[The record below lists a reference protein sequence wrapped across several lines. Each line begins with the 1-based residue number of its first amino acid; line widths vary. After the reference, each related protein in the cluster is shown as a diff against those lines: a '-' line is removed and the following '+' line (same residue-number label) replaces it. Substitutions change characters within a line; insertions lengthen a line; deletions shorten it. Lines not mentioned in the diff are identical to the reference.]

1 MEVETPPATSQ
12 RVRRS
17 GQLLRAGL
25 IVTALI
31 VAVALFRLS
40 GLDRFLSI
48 EALAEN
54 RDWLL
59 AEVGR
64 LGIIAVAVFIAI
76 YAIAVALS
84 LPGALI
90 LTITSGFL
98 FGPVLGS
105 VYAVAGATLGAVG
118 LFLFIRVGLGDSM
131 QSRAGGMIDHLRR
144 GFGENALGYLLF
156 LRLLPIFPFW
166 LVNLA
171 AALLA
176 VPLRTFAVATA
187 LGIIPGSAV
196 YASFGGGLGSLLDQG
211 KPIDLGS
218 VLTPAVFLPLLALG
232 LLALAPALYRRFNRS
247 KEAA

>member
-1 MEVETPPATSQ
+1 MQVETPPATSQ
-12 RVRRS
+12 RGRRGS
-17 GQLLRAGL
+17 QLLRGGL
-25 IVTALI
+25 IVAALI
-31 VAVALFRLS
+31 LAAALFRLT

-59 AEVGR
+59 AEVAR
-64 LGIIAVAVFIAI
+64 LGVIAVAVFIVV

-84 LPGALI
+84 FPGALI

-105 VYAVAGATLGAVG
+105 VYAVTGATLGAVG
-118 LFLFIRVGLGDSM
+118 LFLFVRMGLGDSM
-131 QSRAGGMIDHLRR
+131 RSRAGGAVDRLRR
-144 GFGENALGYLLF
+144 GFADNALGYLLF

-176 VPLRTFAVATA
+176 VPLRTFVIATA
-187 LGIIPGSAV
+187 VGIIPGSAV
-196 YASFGGGLGSLLDQG
+196 YASFGSGLGSLLDEG

-218 VLTPAVFLPLLALG
+218 ILTPSIFLPLLALAV
-232 LLALAPALYRRFNRS
+232 LALAPALYQRFNRS
-247 KEAA
+247 KGAA

>member
-1 MEVETPPATSQ
+1 MEVETPPATSPPGRRGNQ
-12 RVRRS
+12 LVRV
-17 GQLLRAGL
+17 GL
-25 IVTALI
+25 IVAALI
-31 VAVALFRLS
+31 LAVVLFRLS
-40 GLDRFLSI
+40 GLGRFLSI

-64 LGIIAVAVFIAI
+64 LGMIAVAVFIAV

-105 VYAVAGATLGAVG
+105 VYAVTGATLGAVG
-118 LFLFIRVGLGDSM
+118 LFLFVRMGLGDSM
-131 QSRAGGMIDHLRR
+131 RSRAGGAIDRLRR
-144 GFGENALGYLLF
+144 GFAENALGYLLF

-176 VPLRTFAVATA
+176 VPLRTFVIATA
-187 LGIIPGSAV
+187 VGIIPGSAV
-196 YASFGGGLGSLLDQG
+196 YASFGSGLGSLLDEG

-218 VLTPAVFLPLLALG
+218 ILTPSIFLPLLALAV
-232 LLALAPALYRRFNRS
+232 LALAPALYQRFNRS
-247 KEAA
+247 KETA

>member
-1 MEVETPPATSQ
+1 METETPSTTSPPS
-12 RVRRS
+12 RRS
-17 GQLLRAGL
+17 QVLRVGL
-25 IVTALI
+25 IVAAL
-31 VAVALFRLS
+31 VLAVLLFRLS

-59 AEVGR
+59 AEVAR
-64 LGIIAVAVFIAI
+64 LGIVAVAVFIAI
-76 YAIAVALS
+76 YAVAVALS

-105 VYAVAGATLGAVG
+105 AYAVIGATLGAVG
-118 LFLFIRVGLGDSM
+118 LFLFVRMGLGDSM
-131 QSRAGGMIDHLRR
+131 RSRAGGAIDRLRR
-144 GFGENALGYLLF
+144 GFAENALGYLLF

-176 VPLRTFAVATA
+176 VPLRTFTVATA

-196 YASFGGGLGSLLDQG
+196 YASFGSGLGSLLDDG
-211 KPIDLGS
+211 KPIDLGTI
-218 VLTPAVFLPLLALG
+218 LTPSIFLPLLALAA
-232 LLALAPALYRRFNRS
+232 LALAPALYQRLNRP
-247 KEAA
+247 KETA

>member
-1 MEVETPPATSQ
+1 MEVETPPATSPPGRRGNQ
-12 RVRRS
+12 LVRV
-17 GQLLRAGL
+17 GL
-25 IVTALI
+25 IVAALI
-31 VAVALFRLS
+31 LAVVLFRLS
-40 GLDRFLSI
+40 GLGRFLSI

-64 LGIIAVAVFIAI
+64 LGMIAVAVSIAV

-98 FGPVLGS
+98 FGAVLGS
-105 VYAVAGATLGAVG
+105 VYAVTGATLGAVG
-118 LFLFIRVGLGDSM
+118 LFLFVRMGLGDSM
-131 QSRAGGMIDHLRR
+131 RSRAGGAIDRLRR
-144 GFGENALGYLLF
+144 GFAENALGYLLF

-176 VPLRTFAVATA
+176 VPLRTFVIATA
-187 LGIIPGSAV
+187 VGIIPGSAV
-196 YASFGGGLGSLLDQG
+196 YASFGSGLGSLLDEG

-218 VLTPAVFLPLLALG
+218 ILTPSIFLPLLALAV
-232 LLALAPALYRRFNRS
+232 LALAPALYQRFNRS
-247 KEAA
+247 KETA